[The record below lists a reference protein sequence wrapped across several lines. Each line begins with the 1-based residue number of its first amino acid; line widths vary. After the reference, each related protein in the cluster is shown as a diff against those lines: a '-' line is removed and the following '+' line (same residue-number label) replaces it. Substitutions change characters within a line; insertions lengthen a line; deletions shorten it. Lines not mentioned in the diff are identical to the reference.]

1 MESVKMWV
9 MSIAVGAIAG
19 AVALALSPSDSLGK
33 TVRTTVSVFL
43 ISAMLMPLV
52 SKNGFSFDFEISKD
66 DTALSNEI
74 EITDS
79 VAKATAEAIKEKV
92 QNLLEQKGISKAHT
106 DIKMKVNGSEISV
119 ESVTVTIPAKYAAQK
134 EMIRSFIKDEL
145 QIKAEVTTQSDE
157 RRNGDG
163 SENS

>member
-1 MESVKMWV
+1 MWV

-19 AVALALSPSDSLGK
+19 AVALALSPSDGLGK

-52 SKNGFSFDFEISKD
+52 DKNGLSFDFEIAQEDSLK
-66 DTALSNEI
+66 SSES

-79 VAKATAEAIKEKV
+79 VAQATAEAIEEKV

-119 ESVTVTIPAKYAAQK
+119 ESVVVTIPAEYAAQK
-134 EMIRSFIKDEL
+134 ETIKSLIKDEL
-145 QIKAEVTTQSDE
+145 QINAEVTLGSDE
-157 RRNGDG
+157 RGNGDG

>member
-1 MESVKMWV
+1 MWV

-19 AVALALSPSDSLGK
+19 AVALALSPSDGLGK

-52 SKNGFSFDFEISKD
+52 GKNGLSFDFEITQEDSLK
-66 DTALSNEI
+66 SNES
-74 EITDS
+74 EISDS
-79 VAKATAEAIKEKV
+79 VAQATAEAIKEKV
-92 QNLLEQKGISKAHT
+92 QNLLEQKGISNAHT

-119 ESVTVTIPAKYAAQK
+119 ESVVVTIPAEYAAQK

-145 QIKAEVTTQSDE
+145 QINAEVTLRSGE
-157 RRNGDG
+157 RGNGDG

>member
-1 MESVKMWV
+1 MWV

-19 AVALALSPSDSLGK
+19 AVALALSPSDGLGK

-52 SKNGFSFDFEISKD
+52 GKNGLSFDFEIAQEDSLK
-66 DTALSNEI
+66 SSES

-79 VAKATAEAIKEKV
+79 VAQATAEAIEEKV
-92 QNLLEQKGISKAHT
+92 QNLLEQKGISNAHT

-119 ESVTVTIPAKYAAQK
+119 ESVVVTIPAEYAAQK

-145 QIKAEVTTQSDE
+145 QINAEVTLRSGE
-157 RRNGDG
+157 RGNGDG

>member
-1 MESVKMWV
+1 MESVKVWV

-19 AVALALSPSDSLGK
+19 AVALALSPSDGLGK

-52 SKNGFSFDFEISKD
+52 GKNGLSFDFKIAQEDSLK
-66 DTALSNEI
+66 SSES

-79 VAKATAEAIKEKV
+79 VAQATAEAIEEKV
-92 QNLLEQKGISKAHT
+92 QNLLEQKGISNAHT

-119 ESVTVTIPAKYAAQK
+119 ESVVVTIPAEYASQK
-134 EMIRSFIKDEL
+134 ETIKSLIKDEL
-145 QIKAEVTTQSDE
+145 QINAELTLGSGE
-157 RRNGDG
+157 RGNGDG